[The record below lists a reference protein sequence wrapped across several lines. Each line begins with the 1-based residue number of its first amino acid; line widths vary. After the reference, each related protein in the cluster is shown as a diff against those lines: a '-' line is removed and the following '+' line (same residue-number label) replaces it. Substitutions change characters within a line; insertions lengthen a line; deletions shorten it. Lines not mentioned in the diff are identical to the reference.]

1 MVKSDAAF
9 WIKQLGLT
17 RHPEG
22 GWFIETYRSM
32 ESVPGSVLP
41 ERFSGN
47 RSFCTAIY
55 FLLEQGDFSALHRIK
70 SDELWHFYAG
80 GRLSIEVISPAGL
93 HEQKILGNN
102 PDSGESFQAVVSAGS
117 WFGAEAV
124 DGFSLVGCTVAP
136 GFDFSDFEI
145 GRCEELIHLFPQ
157 YEELIRRM
165 TRIK

>member
-1 MVKSDAAF
+1 MVKSGAAF
-9 WIKQLGLT
+9 WIKQLGLI

-32 ESVPGSVLP
+32 ESVPGSALP
-41 ERFSGN
+41 ERFSGA

-80 GRLSIEVISPAGL
+80 GRLGIEVISPAGL
-93 HEQKILGNN
+93 YEQKILGSD
-102 PDSGESFQAVVSAGS
+102 PASGESFQAVVSAGS

-124 DGFSLVGCTVAP
+124 DEFSLVGCTVAP
-136 GFDFSDFEI
+136 GFDFSDFEL
-145 GRCEELIHLFPQ
+145 GRCEKLIHQFPQ
-157 YEELIRRM
+157 HEELIRRM
-165 TRIK
+165 TRI